1 MNEVIDHWIH
11 RRHRAARRPRAAR
24 RRPSR
29 HGRDALRTRTPERLE
44 SLGARAV
51 EADVFDEASL
61 RVAFDGA
68 DAVVN
73 VLTHVPSADRMAD
86 PSAWEENDRVR
97 IEASAAIARAAR
109 AARVQRLVQESI
121 AFVYADGGDG
131 WLDEDAPVAGGGV
144 TTTALTAER
153 NARELFDGD
162 TVVLRF
168 GLFMGPESGSTQAA
182 LEAARAG
189 VSIALGP
196 TERVPAD
203 AVAGRRGGGHRRGT
217 ARTGRDV
224 QRRGHRPADERRDR
238 CRAGRRRRRESPAP
252 AAAAGRAAG
261 PLSARIEPPA
271 ARGER
276 LDAARARG
284 HRDLGPD
291 RRVTAT
297 ERFAQA
303 RPRLLRLAYSELG
316 DVGEAEDV
324 VQEAWLRLQ
333 RADAEAIENL
343 DGWLTTVVARLA
355 LDRLRSARAR
365 RETYVGPW
373 LPEPLVSDD
382 PADRVTLDESV
393 SYALLAVLEQLS
405 PAERT
410 AFVLHDVFDVPFG
423 DVAEVVGRT
432 PEAVRQLAS
441 RARRHVKRGSPR
453 FAASRDEHDRAVRAF
468 AQAMAEGEP
477 RRTLSRCSIQMSSG
491 HRTAAGARVAARK
504 PLRGG
509 ARVARAWA
517 RVQPPVRART
527 DRGQPQRAPRARAP
541 ERRRP
546 SRGDLVRGQ
555 RRSHHA
561 HRRDP
566 QPGQAAASVNE
577 FPLDHPSCVAVETG
591 K

>member
-1 MNEVIDHWIH
+1 MNEIVITGSTGVIGRRAVRELLAAGH
-11 RRHRAARRPRAAR
+11 RVTGVTRSAR
-24 RRPSR
+24 
-29 HGRDALRTRTPERLE
+29 GRERLE

-61 RVAFDGA
+61 RRAFDGA

-73 VLTHVPSADRMAD
+73 LLTHVPSADRMAD

-97 IEASAAIARAAR
+97 TEASAAIARAAQ
-109 AARVQRLVQESI
+109 AAGVQRLVQESI
-121 AFVYADGGDG
+121 AFVYADGGDA

-168 GLFMGPESGSTQAA
+168 GLFMGPDSGSTRAA
-182 LEAARAG
+182 LEAARGGA
-189 VSIALGP
+189 SIALGP
-196 TERVPAD
+196 PGAYRPTLWLDDAAAAIAAALRAPAGTYNVAD
-203 AVAGRRGGGHRRGT
+203 ADPPTNAEIDAALAAAVGVAG
-217 ARTGRDV
+217 
-224 QRRGHRPADERRDR
+224 
-238 CRAGRRRRRESPAP
+238 PAP
-252 AAAAGRAAG
+252 AGAAGRAAG
-261 PLSARIEPPA
+261 ALAARVEPPA

-276 LDAARARG
+276 LGAARARG

-291 RRVTAT
+291 RRMTAT

-324 VQEAWLRLQ
+324 VQEAWLRLE

-373 LPEPLVSDD
+373 LPEPLVSED

-441 RARRHVKRGSPR
+441 RARRHVKRERPR

-468 AQAMAEGEP
+468 AQAVAEGDLEGLVAVLDP
-477 RRTLSRCSIQMSSG
+477 DVVWTSDGGGRAI
-491 HRTAAGARVAARK
+491 AARK

-517 RVQPPVRART
+517 AF
-527 DRGQPQRAPRARAP
+527 G
-541 ERRRP
+541 
-546 SRGDLVRGQ
+546 
-555 RRSHHA
+555 RRSVHEPIEVKLNGRLGLVLPSGDG
-561 HRRDP
+561 HR
-566 QPGQAAASVNE
+566 AALSFVVS
-577 FPLDHPSCVAVETG
+577 DGRITRIDAVRNPE
-591 K
+591 KLRRL